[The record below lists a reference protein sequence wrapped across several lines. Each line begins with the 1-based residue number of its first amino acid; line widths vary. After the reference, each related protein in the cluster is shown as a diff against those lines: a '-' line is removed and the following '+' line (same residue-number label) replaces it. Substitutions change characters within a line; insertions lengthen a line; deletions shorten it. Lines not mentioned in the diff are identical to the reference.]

1 MNYVDYS
8 EPSFAPQ
15 GWQCPI
21 CKRVYSPSTTMCFSC
36 GNTEEMTTTT
46 TTPYTENYLT
56 TATMDKWK
64 EIKATFCKSDSTEG
78 GTASD
83 EVGRV

>member
-21 CKRVYSPSTTMCFSC
+21 CKRVYSPSTPMCLSC
-36 GNTEEMTTTT
+36 GNTEVRTTTT
-46 TTPYTENYLT
+46 YTENYLT
-56 TATMDKWK
+56 TDAMDKWK

-78 GTASD
+78 ETASD